1 MAEVK
6 WIKTATDMYEDE
18 KICFIEGLPKG
29 DALLVIW
36 GKLLALAGKCNAN
49 GYIFI
54 TEDIPYTEE
63 ILAHILRRQLNIVK
77 LALSTF
83 EKLGM
88 IEIDENGYI
97 YLINWEKHQNI
108 DGLEKIREQTRKRV
122 AKHRELK
129 ALSDGNVTCN
139 ANVTHSN
146 ATDIDK
152 ELDKDKDIEKELDK
166 EIYREIIQYLNSKTN
181 KSYKHNS
188 KATKRLIS
196 ARLNEGFTLDD
207 FKKVIDIKV
216 KAWSNDKKMNTYL
229 RPETLFGTKFE
240 SYLNEK
246 IERQEEENKYGW

>member
-1 MAEVK
+1 MLEVK
-6 WIKTATDMYEDE
+6 WIKIAINMFEDE
-18 KICFIEGLPKG
+18 KIDFIESFPES
-29 DALLVIW
+29 DTLLVVWI
-36 GKLLALAGKCNAN
+36 KLLILAGKCNAG
-49 GYIFI
+49 GYIFV
-54 TEDIPYTEE
+54 TESIPYTEE
-63 ILAHILRRQLNIVK
+63 MLAYRLRKKLNIVK
-77 LALSTF
+77 LALSIF

-88 IEIDENGYI
+88 IGIDEKGYI
-97 YLINWEKHQNI
+97 NLVNWEKHQNI
-108 DGLEKIREQTRKRV
+108 DGLERIREQTRKRV